1 MNSKGAKFVLTAV
14 ILALSFLTLCVSS
27 SRAQDAVSASA
38 PDSNSLLIHRPV
50 ATAHASSDETI
61 RLTVPKGTALQVV
74 LDKEVRIRKVG
85 QSVHGRVAEPVY
97 AFDKLVVPVGTEVA
111 GQITQ
116 LDGVSGGKRTLD
128 ALNADF
134 TPPRKVQIKF
144 DALELIDGRHIPIHT
159 TVTPGSGQV
168 IQFVTAA
175 GGEKRKG
182 AKSAASEKAEQAK
195 KEAKR
200 QWDDAMKQV
209 HEPGKMR
216 KIERYALAQL
226 PVHPQYIDVG
236 TVYFAEL
243 DEPLDFG
250 TEPLTPEI
258 AASINTLPPSGSS
271 VHVRLMTE
279 LSSATAQK
287 GEEFEAVLSQPL
299 FDGNRLVLPQGSRLK
314 GFVVQGRAAR
324 RLSRNGQLRM
334 EFHEL
339 ILPDGIE
346 QKVEASLEGVQSA
359 KGQDVR
365 LDSEG
370 GAEANSPKTR
380 YLATGISVALAF
392 ASSHDSHGDGDSRD
406 GDVGGNTNGRIAGG
420 AGGFKLVGIALGAFV
435 HSQPL
440 GMAMG
445 AYGASMSVYSHFIA
459 RGRDLVF
466 PKNTAMEIAIGTR
479 APASSPKSPKPADAS
494 TTKQ

>member
-1 MNSKGAKFVLTAV
+1 MAAGRVISAV
-14 ILALSFLTLCVSS
+14 FLTCVCASLAQ
-27 SRAQDAVSASA
+27 AQDAVSVSA
-38 PDSNSLLIHRPV
+38 PASNSLLIHRPV
-50 ATAHASSDETI
+50 AAADASVNETI
-61 RLTVPKGTALQVV
+61 PLTVPKGTAVQVV
-74 LDKEVRIRKVG
+74 LDKEVRIQKVG
-85 QSVHGRVAEPVY
+85 QSVHGRVAEPLY

-111 GQITQ
+111 GRITQ
-116 LDGVSGGKRTLD
+116 LEGVSGGKRTLD

-134 TPPRKVQIKF
+134 TPPRKVQLEF
-144 DALELIDGRHIPIHT
+144 DDLELIDGRHIAIHT

-168 IQFVTAA
+168 MQFVTAA
-175 GGEKRKG
+175 DGGKKKG
-182 AKSAASEKAEQAK
+182 VKDAASEKKAQAK
-195 KEAKR
+195 EEAKR
-200 QWDDAMKQV
+200 QWDNAMKQV
-209 HEPGKMR
+209 HESGKMH
-216 KIERYALAQL
+216 KITRYAVAQL
-226 PVHPQYIDVG
+226 PVHPQYIDAG

-243 DEPLDFG
+243 EEPLDFG
-250 TEPLTPEI
+250 AEPLTSEI
-258 AASINTLPPSGSS
+258 AASINTPPPPGSS
-271 VHVRLMTE
+271 VHVRLMTG

-287 GEEFEAVLSQPL
+287 GEEVDAVLSQPL

-314 GFVVQGRAAR
+314 GSVVQVRPAR

-334 EFHEL
+334 GFHEL
-339 ILPDGIE
+339 VLPDGIE
-346 QKVEASLEGVQSA
+346 QKVEASLEGVQSG
-359 KGQDVR
+359 KGQDVK

-370 GAEANSPKTR
+370 GTEANSPKTR

-392 ASSHDSHGDGDSRD
+392 AAARSDSDARDS
-406 GDVGGNTNGRIAGG
+406 DVGGNTNSRVAGG
-420 AGGFKLVGIALGAFV
+420 AGGFKLVGIAMGAFV

-479 APASSPKSPKPADAS
+479 ESATATISSKPADAS

>member
-1 MNSKGAKFVLTAV
+1 MATGRVISAV
-14 ILALSFLTLCVSS
+14 FLTCVCIGSVQG
-27 SRAQDAVSASA
+27 QDAVSVSA
-38 PDSNSLLIHRPV
+38 PASDPVLARRPV
-50 ATAHASSDETI
+50 ATAKPSVNEI
-61 RLTVPKGTALQVV
+61 IPLVVPKGTAVQVL
-74 LDKEVRIRKVG
+74 LDKEVKIQKVG

-97 AFDKLVVPVGTEVA
+97 AFDKLVVPVGTEVT
-111 GQITQ
+111 GQITE
-116 LDGVSGGKRTLD
+116 LEDVSGGKRTLD

-134 TPPRKVQIKF
+134 SPPRKVQMEF
-144 DALELIDGRHIPIHT
+144 NDLVLTDGRHIPIHT

-175 GGEKRKG
+175 DGEKKKG
-182 AKSAASEKAEQAK
+182 VKDAASEKANQAK
-195 KEAKR
+195 EEAKR

-209 HEPGKMR
+209 HEPGKMQ
-216 KIERYALAQL
+216 KIKRYAVAQL
-226 PVHPQYIDVG
+226 PVHPQYINAG
-236 TVYFAEL
+236 SVYFAEL
-243 DEPLDFG
+243 EEPLDFG

-258 AASINTLPPSGSS
+258 AASINTPPPPGSS
-271 VHVRLMTE
+271 VHVRLMAE
-279 LSSATAQK
+279 LSSATAQQ
-287 GEEFEAVLSQPL
+287 GAEVEAVLSQPL

-314 GFVVQGRAAR
+314 GSVVQVRPAR

-334 EFHEL
+334 VFHEL
-339 ILPDGIE
+339 VLPDGIE
-346 QKVEASLEGVQSA
+346 QKVDASLEGVQSD
-359 KGQDVR
+359 KGQDVK

-392 ASSHDSHGDGDSRD
+392 ASSHSDRDARD
-406 GDVGGNTNGRIAGG
+406 GDVGGHTNSRIAGG
-420 AGGFKLVGIALGAFV
+420 AGGFKLVGIAMGAFV

-459 RGRDLVF
+459 RGRDVVF

-479 APASSPKSPKPADAS
+479 PSASSPSSPKPADA
-494 TTKQ
+494 KLEN

>member
-1 MNSKGAKFVLTAV
+1 MATGRVMSAV
-14 ILALSFLTLCVSS
+14 FLTCVCASLAQ
-27 SRAQDAVSASA
+27 AQDAVSASA
-38 PDSNSLLIHRPV
+38 PSNSMLIKRPV
-50 ATAHASSDETI
+50 ADVNASINETI
-61 RLTVPKGTALQVV
+61 SLTVPKGTAVQVV
-74 LDKEVRIRKVG
+74 LDKEVKIQKVG
-85 QSVHGRVAEPVY
+85 QPVHGRVAEPLY

-111 GQITQ
+111 GRITQ
-116 LDGVSGGKRTLD
+116 LEGVSGGKRTLD

-134 TPPRKVQIKF
+134 TPPRKVQLEF
-144 DALELIDGRHIPIHT
+144 DDLKLTDGRHIPIHT

-175 GGEKRKG
+175 DAEKKKGVKG
-182 AKSAASEKAEQAK
+182 AASDKADQAK
-195 KEAKR
+195 EEAKR
-200 QWDDAMKQV
+200 RWDIAMKQV
-209 HEPGKMR
+209 HEPGKMH
-216 KIERYALAQL
+216 KIRRYAVAQL
-226 PVHPQYIDVG
+226 PVHPQYIDAG

-243 DEPLDFG
+243 EAPLDFG
-250 TEPLTPEI
+250 TETLTPQI
-258 AASINTLPPSGSS
+258 AASINAPPPPGSS

-287 GEEFEAVLSQPL
+287 GEEVDAVLSQPL

-314 GFVVQGRAAR
+314 GSVVQVRPAR

-334 EFHEL
+334 GFHEL
-339 ILPDGIE
+339 VLPDGIQ
-346 QKVEASLEGVQSA
+346 QKVEASLEGVQSG
-359 KGQDVR
+359 KGQDLK

-370 GAEANSPKTR
+370 GTEANSPKTR

-392 ASSHDSHGDGDSRD
+392 AAARGDPDARN
-406 GDVGGNTNGRIAGG
+406 GDVNGNTNSRVAGG
-420 AGGFKLVGIALGAFV
+420 AGGFKLVGIAMGAFV

-479 APASSPKSPKPADAS
+479 ASATAPISSKPTDAS